1 MIQHIKI
8 KNCKYKSHTE
18 AAKKIRESSHNTIT
32 LEDGQ
37 TLHVTLQKH
46 SFSETFP
53 HLVDLL
59 YLSTAGLSQ
68 ALMEEEEFR
77 ECVCGYDAR
86 ASFVDYRTMHQSQ

>member
-18 AAKKIRESSHNTIT
+18 AAKKTRESSHNTIT

-37 TLHVTLQKH
+37 TLQKH

-53 HLVDLL
+53 HQVDFL
-59 YLSTAGLSQ
+59 YLRAPGLSQ
-68 ALMEEEEFR
+68 ALMEKEEFR
-77 ECVCGYDAR
+77 EYVRG
-86 ASFVDYRTMHQSQ
+86 

>member
-37 TLHVTLQKH
+37 TLQKH

-53 HLVDLL
+53 HLVDCFTLPP
-59 YLSTAGLSQ
+59 
-68 ALMEEEEFR
+68 
-77 ECVCGYDAR
+77 R
-86 ASFVDYRTMHQSQ
+86 ASHRLSWRRKSFVSMFVDYRTSQLQSQ